1 MADFPTS
8 HPHPLAHVDSLA
20 TMFDFHDPDVG
31 YEIGAEVIVPQP
43 NKRQGRLKVARAIG
57 SFPVGA
63 RLPDDGTLLCPWYLG
78 ATCGAAADPILS
90 PCTRPSTALTSSTS
104 RRCCPV

>member
-8 HPHPLAHVDSLA
+8 IRILDVDSLA
-20 TMFDFHDPDVG
+20 TVFDFHDPDDG
-31 YEIGAEVIVPQP
+31 YEIGAEVTLPLP

-63 RLPDDGTLLCPWYLG
+63 RLPDDGTLVVPVVISG
-78 ATCGAAADPILS
+78 RHVGAAADPV
-90 PCTRPSTALTSSTS
+90 RRHVRGASTALTSSTS
-104 RRCCPV
+104 RRCCRV